1 MASDPMK
8 AAKETNVGDG
18 KKEDVKRMNQ
28 EIQKE
33 EKKDMTEEG
42 TNPGYQNINV
52 KNEKKEYIKHQSQE
66 MQKEENKDMSEDG
79 TNPGCQNINVK
90 NEKKSDNLK
99 RQSQEIQEE
108 EKKDIPEEG
117 TNPRCQ
123 KNVRQ
128 EIADSCGGYDSEED
142 VFSCS
147 QNPFDK

>member
-18 KKEDVKRMNQ
+18 KKEDMKRMSQ

-42 TNPGYQNINV
+42 TN
-52 KNEKKEYIKHQSQE
+52 S
-66 MQKEENKDMSEDG
+66 
-79 TNPGCQNINVK
+79 GCQNINVK
-90 NEKKSDNLK
+90 NEKISDNLK

-108 EKKDIPEEG
+108 GKKDIPEEG